1 MLKQRTQKA
10 VLKAIAG
17 VLRVVPRA
25 NTELESKFVNNVARK
40 IQASVWVS
48 LLKSNLLYGRRCH
61 YGQFCKSWYCLVAV
75 KHAIV
80 VLGCCEGS

>member
-1 MLKQRTQKA
+1 M
-10 VLKAIAG
+10 LKAIAG

-48 LLKSNLLYGRRCH
+48 LLKSNLL
-61 YGQFCKSWYCLVAV
+61 W
-75 KHAIV
+75 
-80 VLGCCEGS
+80 